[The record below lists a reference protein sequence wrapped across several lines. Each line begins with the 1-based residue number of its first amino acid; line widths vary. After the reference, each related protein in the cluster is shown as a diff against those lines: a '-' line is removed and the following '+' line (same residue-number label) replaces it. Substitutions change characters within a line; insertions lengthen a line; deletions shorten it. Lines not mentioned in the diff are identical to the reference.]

1 MFNLYDYI
9 KQEMDA
15 RGITHYKVVPEHIDL
30 YHTNTLVDLT
40 KNIYLFV
47 SQDIDVQIPV
57 KVELISFDNYYV
69 FTKTVLQTSFMSQ
82 YQFFSQQLEK
92 SFCNF
97 FVTGFVEMSCS
108 AKKISIVIRWVENIR
123 QIQKRNIICMKIIC
137 NPEENNIA
145 RRRI

>member
-82 YQFFSQQLEK
+82 YQFFSQQLEIK
-92 SFCNF
+92 VS
-97 FVTGFVEMSCS
+97 
-108 AKKISIVIRWVENIR
+108 
-123 QIQKRNIICMKIIC
+123 QIDNQTDESKQMKNYVGNNAEFRPFRLEFLRII
-137 NPEENNIA
+137 PLFDD
-145 RRRI
+145 

>member
-9 KQEMDA
+9 KQEMEA

-30 YHTNTLVDLT
+30 YHSNTLVDLT

-82 YQFFSQQLEK
+82 YQFFSQQLEIK
-92 SFCNF
+92 VSQIDNQTDESKQMKNYVGNNAEFRSFRLEF
-97 FVTGFVEMSCS
+97 L
-108 AKKISIVIRWVENIR
+108 R
-123 QIQKRNIICMKIIC
+123 II
-137 NPEENNIA
+137 PLFDD
-145 RRRI
+145 

>member
-82 YQFFSQQLEK
+82 YQFFSQQLEIK
-92 SFCNF
+92 VS
-97 FVTGFVEMSCS
+97 
-108 AKKISIVIRWVENIR
+108 
-123 QIQKRNIICMKIIC
+123 QIDNQTQEANQMKNYVGNDAEFRPFRLEFLRII
-137 NPEENNIA
+137 PLFDD
-145 RRRI
+145 

>member
-30 YHTNTLVDLT
+30 YHSNTLVDLT

-82 YQFFSQQLEK
+82 YQFFSQQLEIK
-92 SFCNF
+92 VSQIDNQTDESKQMKNYVGNNAEFRPRI
-97 FVTGFVEMSCS
+97 S
-108 AKKISIVIRWVENIR
+108 AHYTTIRRLVIT
-123 QIQKRNIICMKIIC
+123 
-137 NPEENNIA
+137 
-145 RRRI
+145 

>member
-1 MFNLYDYI
+1 MRNIGKLKSRDYDYI

-30 YHTNTLVDLT
+30 YHSNTLVDLT

-82 YQFFSQQLEK
+82 YQFFSQQLEIK
-92 SFCNF
+92 VS
-97 FVTGFVEMSCS
+97 
-108 AKKISIVIRWVENIR
+108 
-123 QIQKRNIICMKIIC
+123 QIDNQTDESKQMKNYVGNNAEFRPFRLEFLRII
-137 NPEENNIA
+137 PLFDD
-145 RRRI
+145 